1 MISWKLLIL
10 KIYKMKTYLVTGA
23 AGFVGAALSKSLIE
37 KGNKVVTID
46 NLSTGFEDSIP
57 DGVVFYKGNVQDEI
71 VIEKLEKYNFE
82 CIFHIAGQS
91 SGEISYDDPVYD
103 LQTNAQSTLLLLK
116 LAQKTDCKKF
126 IYASTMSVY
135 GDNKEFVCEEDA
147 TEPKSFYGVGKLAS
161 EKYLKI
167 FSNDIITT
175 SLRLFNI
182 YGPGQNMKNMR
193 QGMVSIFLQQ
203 ALTSNEIEVKGS
215 LKRFRDFVYIDDVI
229 SAFLSAENR
238 KSTEKKIYNIG
249 TGIKHTVSQ
258 LIETISCNFEEDKII
273 SQNSNTPGDQFGI
286 YSNSNL
292 AIKEL
297 NWKPKVSLNEGIK
310 IMVEYY
316 RK

>member
-1 MISWKLLIL
+1 
-10 KIYKMKTYLVTGA
+10 MKTYLVTGA
-23 AGFVGAALSKSLIE
+23 AGFVGSKLSKKLLE
-37 KGNKVVTID
+37 KDNIVVTVD
-46 NLSTGFEDSIP
+46 NLSTGFESAIP
-57 DGVVFYKGNVQDEI
+57 RGVIFYKGNVQDEI
-71 VIEKLEKYNFE
+71 VIEKLEKYKFD

-91 SGEISYDDPVYD
+91 SGEISYDDPIYD

-116 LAQKTDCKKF
+116 LAQKTGCKKF

-135 GDNKEFVCEEDA
+135 GDNKEFVCEEDV

-167 FSNDIITT
+167 CSNDIVTT

-203 ALTSNEIEVKGS
+203 ALTSNQIEVKGS
-215 LKRFRDFVYIDDVI
+215 LKRFRDFIYIDDVV

-238 KSTEKKIYNIG
+238 KSKEKKIYNIG

-258 LIETISCNFEEDKII
+258 LIETISSNFEENILI

-297 NWKPKVSLNEGIK
+297 NWKPNVLLKEGME
-310 IMVEYY
+310 IMVDHY

>member
-1 MISWKLLIL
+1 
-10 KIYKMKTYLVTGA
+10 MKTYLVTGA
-23 AGFVGAALSKSLIE
+23 AGFVGAALSKCLIE
-37 KGNKVVTID
+37 NGNKVVTID

-57 DGVVFYKGNVQDEI
+57 DGVVFYKGNVQDKI
-71 VIEKLEKYNFE
+71 VVKKLEKYNFE

-103 LQTNAQSTLLLLK
+103 LQTNTQSTLLLLK
-116 LAQKTDCKKF
+116 LAQQTGCKKF

-135 GDNKEFVCEEDA
+135 GDNKEFVSEKDA

-167 FSNDIITT
+167 FSDDIVTT

-203 ALTSNEIEVKGS
+203 ALTSNQIEVKGS
-215 LKRFRDFVYIDDVI
+215 LKRFRDFIYIDDVV
-229 SAFLSAENR
+229 SAFLKAENR
-238 KSTEKKIYNIG
+238 KSKDKKIYNIG
-249 TGIKHTVSQ
+249 TGIKHTVSE
-258 LIETISCNFEEDKII
+258 LIEIISSNFQDNKII
-273 SQNSNTPGDQFGI
+273 IQNSNTPGDQFGI

-297 NWKPKVSLNEGIK
+297 KWKSNVSLKEGIK
-310 IMVEYY
+310 IMVDYY

>member
-1 MISWKLLIL
+1 
-10 KIYKMKTYLVTGA
+10 MKTYLVTGA
-23 AGFVGAALSKSLIE
+23 AGFVGSKLSKKLLE
-37 KGNKVVTID
+37 KDNIVVTVD
-46 NLSTGFEDSIP
+46 NLSTGFESAIP
-57 DGVVFYKGNVQDEI
+57 RGVIFYKGNVQDEI
-71 VIEKLEKYNFE
+71 VIEKLEKYKFD

-91 SGEISYDDPVYD
+91 SGEISYDDPIYD

-116 LAQKTDCKKF
+116 LAQKTGCKKF

-167 FSNDIITT
+167 CSNDIVTT

-203 ALTSNEIEVKGS
+203 ALTSNQIEVKGS
-215 LKRFRDFVYIDDVI
+215 LKRFRDFIYIDDVV

-238 KSTEKKIYNIG
+238 KSKEKKIYNIG

-258 LIETISCNFEEDKII
+258 LIETISSNFEENILI

-297 NWKPKVSLNEGIK
+297 NWKPNVLLKEGME
-310 IMVEYY
+310 IMVDHY